1 MRYCGASGTCTS
13 GRNDRTF
20 FGRAVI
26 GDTID
31 TTQYISALKGL
42 SEWRRFAKS
51 YRDAFVRELN
61 ERKIPSANFVNY
73 TIAVDNC
80 LSQVTKALRAGLERK
95 GATRLKK

>member
-1 MRYCGASGTCTS
+1 MTEPQILYL
-13 GRNDRTF
+13 F
-20 FGRAVI
+20 L
-26 GDTID
+26 GDIID

-51 YRDAFVRELN
+51 YRDAFVREMS
-61 ERKIPSANFVNY
+61 EKKIPSANFVNY

>member
-1 MRYCGASGTCTS
+1 MRYCGESGTCTS

-31 TTQYISALKGL
+31 TTQYISALKEL
-42 SEWRRFAKS
+42 SAWRRYARS

-61 ERKIPSANFVNY
+61 EQKIASKNFINY

-80 LSQVTKALRAGLERK
+80 MSQVTKALRAGVERK